1 MPSIGEYQKPA
12 GVNISKSPKLPGKR
26 SMQSRNSTI
35 KPSLHLDKPDYYINT
50 RYLGFLGNGR

>member
-35 KPSLHLDKPDYYINT
+35 KPSLHLDNCEYK
-50 RYLGFLGNGR
+50 GNAVLNAQKWH